1 MSEPTDDERERVAQ
15 ARKNLRRRAKAVEFE
30 AFEDAELRR
39 EEEIK
44 KLSAAAKSSGKTAS
58 RGVATGKPNLKA
70 KSSQRGR

>member
-44 KLSAAAKSSGKTAS
+44 KLSAAAKSGDKPGSKGF
-58 RGVATGKPNLKA
+58 ATGTPNQKA

>member
-1 MSEPTDDERERVAQ
+1 MSEPTDEDRERVAQ

-44 KLSAAAKSSGKTAS
+44 KLSAGAKSG
-58 RGVATGKPNLKA
+58 GKPGSKGVTTGTPNQKA